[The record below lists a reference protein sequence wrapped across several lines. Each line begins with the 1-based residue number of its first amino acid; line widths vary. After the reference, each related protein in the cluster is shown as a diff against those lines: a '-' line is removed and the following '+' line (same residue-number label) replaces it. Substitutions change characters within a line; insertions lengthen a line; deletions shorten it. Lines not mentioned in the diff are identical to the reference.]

1 MMPNGVGSTEFQIS
15 PQRFAMIIHSMESIT
30 ERQDCLQRIVSLMS
44 PTEKTVA
51 VGGSI
56 LEELIKVYAT
66 QSQFDE
72 ALRTFN
78 TITGR
83 VDGQCLRAILFACS
97 TADPPRWEDAIAILH
112 TSDIVESNSGP
123 GRIDQVALGYAV
135 IACTKAN
142 QAQEALTLLELYGT
156 NPSSRLPR

>member
-1 MMPNGVGSTEFQIS
+1 
-15 PQRFAMIIHSMESIT
+15 
-30 ERQDCLQRIVSLMS
+30 MS
-44 PTEKTVA
+44 PAEKTVT

-56 LEELIKVYAT
+56 IEALIKVYAA
-66 QSQFDE
+66 QAQFDK

-97 TADPPRWEDAIAILH
+97 IADPPRWEDAVAILH

-123 GRIDQVALGYAV
+123 GRIDQVALGFAV
-135 IACTKAN
+135 TACAKAN
-142 QAQEALTLLELYGT
+142 QPQEALTLLELYWT
-156 NPSSRLPR
+156 NESYRVPR

>member
-1 MMPNGVGSTEFQIS
+1 
-15 PQRFAMIIHSMESIT
+15 
-30 ERQDCLQRIVSLMS
+30 MS
-44 PTEKTVA
+44 PAEKTVA

-56 LEELIKVYAT
+56 IEALIKVYAA
-66 QSQFDE
+66 QAQFDK

-97 TADPPRWEDAIAILH
+97 IADPPRWEDAVAILH

-135 IACTKAN
+135 TACAKAN
-142 QAQEALTLLELYGT
+142 QPQEALTLLELYWT
-156 NPSSRLPR
+156 NESYRVPR

>member
-1 MMPNGVGSTEFQIS
+1 
-15 PQRFAMIIHSMESIT
+15 
-30 ERQDCLQRIVSLMS
+30 MS
-44 PTEKTVA
+44 PAEKTVA

-56 LEELIKVYAT
+56 IEALIKVYAA
-66 QSQFDE
+66 QAQFDK

-97 TADPPRWEDAIAILH
+97 IADPPRWEDAVAILH

-123 GRIDQVALGYAV
+123 GRIDQVALGFAV
-135 IACTKAN
+135 TACAKAN
-142 QAQEALTLLELYGT
+142 QPQEALTLLELYWT
-156 NPSSRLPR
+156 NESYRVPR